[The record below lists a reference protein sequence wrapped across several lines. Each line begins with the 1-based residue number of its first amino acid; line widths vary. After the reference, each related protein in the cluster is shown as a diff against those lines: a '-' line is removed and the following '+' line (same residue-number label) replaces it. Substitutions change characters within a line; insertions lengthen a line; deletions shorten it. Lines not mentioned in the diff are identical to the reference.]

1 MSLAANQQISLCV
14 HAPAPGEGE
23 GGGKGGEKISAA
35 RAGGDVPNFP
45 GGASRRTAGGCAA
58 GGPVLST
65 AILYILD
72 FKTSSQKFKKVNLQS
87 GTVRDNPGHQL
98 S

>member
-1 MSLAANQQISLCV
+1 MYAYQ
-14 HAPAPGEGE
+14 HPERGRGE

-45 GGASRRTAGGCAA
+45 GGASPRTAGGCAA

-65 AILYILD
+65 AIFSILN
-72 FKTSSQKFKKVNLQS
+72 FKTPSQKLKKVDLQS
-87 GTVRDNPGHQL
+87 GTVRDSPGHQL